1 MIFLFLRLFCLNKAD
16 TKLRSITYTETVV
29 YLCKGAIDP
38 GPSRLFW
45 LNSRHLN
52 IVWMCGLLVCFVCD
66 LFA

>member
-45 LNSRHLN
+45 LNSRQLN
-52 IVWMCGLLVCFVCD
+52 IV
-66 LFA
+66 

>member
-45 LNSRHLN
+45 LNSRQLN
-52 IVWMCGLLVCFVCD
+52 TV
-66 LFA
+66 